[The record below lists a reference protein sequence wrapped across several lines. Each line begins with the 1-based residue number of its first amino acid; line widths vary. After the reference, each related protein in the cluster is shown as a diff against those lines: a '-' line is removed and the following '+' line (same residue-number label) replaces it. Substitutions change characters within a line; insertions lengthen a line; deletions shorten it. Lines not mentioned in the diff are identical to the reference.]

1 MHHYLRPL
9 IAPES
14 VALVGASERAGSLGC
29 VVLENLLS
37 GGFRGA
43 VYPVNPRHRAIRGQV
58 AYPTLAAIGKPVDLA
73 IVATPPH
80 AVIEVLESMSAGKVG
95 VAIVMTAPSAPDRR
109 TGRAWSREVAAA
121 AKRSRVRVIGPGALG
136 VVRPGIGLNATYCAP
151 AALPGRLALVAQS
164 GAVATALLDFATPL
178 GIGFSTVISLGGGID
193 VGFGE
198 LLDCLLLDLAT
209 DGILLYVEEPGDAR
223 AFVSAL
229 RAAARVKPV
238 VVLKAGRSIEGDPE
252 TDVPADAVFG
262 AAMMRAGTVRVQ
274 TYTQLVSAA
283 RILARGRIPQG
294 DRLAI
299 VSNGRGPALLAADS
313 ASDRRV
319 RLATFTGATVDT
331 LQALTVDDGPH
342 GNPVDVRG
350 DTPTEKLAAAV
361 DAALSDSNVDVVVA
375 LHVPR
380 PSAPAID
387 AARALAEVAQ
397 RHSKPV
403 LAAWLGA
410 IDRQEVHDALEAGGV
425 PNFYTPEN
433 AVEALSF
440 LLAYRNNQALLLE
453 VPPPQPEP
461 EPPNLA
467 AIEALRAALADD
479 QRRALTVGEAL
490 TVLRAFGIGAGFA
503 RVATLQEAEA
513 AAGALRFPLLLR
525 LDAEDRM
532 LPSQLIR
539 VRRSLHRAWHEL
551 QRVAVHAKPAGWTG
565 RIVMQEAPREREP
578 SPATV
583 QVVTDAHF
591 GPVIALAPAAI
602 ACGFARSR
610 SLALPPI
617 NERLAADM
625 IMDAGGNPG
634 TAWLSAAATDALVD
648 VLTRVSALVCALPWV
663 RRLDLDSMRFE
674 GRRAFV
680 VDASFSVDPRRRLQ
694 RGYPHMAIHPYPVE
708 LIGDV
713 ALRDGTVLHLRP
725 IRPEDAELE
734 RAFVG
739 GLSEQSRYYRFF
751 YRFTELTPSMVARF
765 TQVDY
770 DRELA
775 LVAIA
780 SPPEPAGRPAFVG
793 VARYIANPD
802 QTSAEFAVVVA
813 DDWQRRGVATVLM
826 RRLIGC
832 AKRRGFGRLTG
843 VVLRENE
850 SMLMLVRSLGFA
862 LEDGSD
868 DPTQVNVTLALA

>member
-14 VALVGASERAGSLGC
+14 VALVGASDRAGSLGRA
-29 VVLENLLS
+29 VLENLLS
-37 GGFRGA
+37 GGYGGE
-43 VYPVNPRHRAIRGQV
+43 VYPVNPRHRTIGGRDAW
-58 AYPTLAAIGKPVDLA
+58 PTLAAIDKRIDLA
-73 IVATPPH
+73 IIATPPH
-80 AVIEVLESMSAGKVG
+80 AVAEVLESVPASKIG
-95 VAIVMTAPSAPDRR
+95 VAVIITAPAATDRGA
-109 TGRAWSREVAAA
+109 GRAWSREIAAV
-121 AKRSRVRVIGPGALG
+121 AKRSKVRVIGPGALG

-151 AALPGRLALVAQS
+151 VTLPGRLALVAQS
-164 GAVATALLDFATPL
+164 GAVATAMLDFATPL

-209 DGILLYVEEPGDAR
+209 DGILLYVEDPGDAR

-229 RAAARVKPV
+229 RAAARTKPV
-238 VVLKAGRSIEGDPE
+238 VVLKAGRSIEHHAAGDVSP
-252 TDVPADAVFG
+252 DAVFG

-274 TYTQLVSAA
+274 TYTQLFSAA

-294 DRLAI
+294 ARLAI

-313 ASDRRV
+313 AADRQV
-319 RLATFTGATVDT
+319 KLAAFTDT
-331 LQALTVDDGPH
+331 TIDRLQALTVDDGPH

-350 DTPTEKLAAAV
+350 DTPSERLAAAV
-361 DAALSDSNVDVVVA
+361 DAALGDANVDAVVA

-387 AARALAEVAQ
+387 AARALAAVAG
-397 RHSKPV
+397 RHSKPL

-410 IDRQEVHDALEAGGV
+410 LDRQEVHAALEAGGV

-440 LLAYRNNQALLLE
+440 LLAYRNNQAMLLE

-479 QRRALTVGEAL
+479 ERRTLTVGEAL
-490 TVLRAFGIGAGFA
+490 SVLRAFGIGAGFA
-503 RVATLQEAEA
+503 RVATLPEAEVA
-513 AAGALRFPLLLR
+513 SKGLRYPLLLR
-525 LDAEDRM
+525 LDAEDAT
-532 LPSQLIR
+532 LPSQVIR
-539 VRRSLHRAWHEL
+539 VRRSLHKAWHEL
-551 QRVAVHAKPAGWTG
+551 QRIAAHAKPAGWTG
-565 RIVMQEAPREREP
+565 RIVMQEAPRGSEP
-578 SPATV
+578 SAATLA
-583 QVVTDAHF
+583 VVTDARF
-591 GPVIALAPAAI
+591 GPVITLAPDAVSS
-602 ACGFARSR
+602 GFAQRPA
-610 SLALPPI
+610 LALPPL
-617 NERLAADM
+617 NARLAADL
-625 IMDAGGNPG
+625 IADAGGSGGAP
-634 TAWLSAAATDALVD
+634 WLSTTANDALTD

-663 RRLDLDSMRFE
+663 RRLELDHVRFDD
-674 GRRAFV
+674 GRAFV
-680 VDASFSVDPRRRLQ
+680 TDARFAVDPRKRLQ

-713 ALRDGTVLHLRP
+713 ALRDGAVLHLRP

-734 RAFVG
+734 RDFVG

-775 LVAIA
+775 LVAVVN
-780 SPPEPAGRPAFVG
+780 PPQPGAQPSFAG

-813 DDWQRRGVATVLM
+813 DVWQRRGVATVLM

-832 AKRRGFGRLTG
+832 ATRRGFRELSGI
-843 VVLRENE
+843 VLRENE
-850 SMLMLVRSLGFA
+850 AMLMLVRSLGFVF
-862 LEDGSD
+862 SD
-868 DPTQVNVTLALA
+868 DPEDAAQVNVVLALA